1 MSTNTYARFE
11 ISQRIEHILAL
22 TSFVILAVTGLPQK
36 YSAAGWA
43 QGLVEAKRRG
53 DAARRPY
60 GPMEHCVDVR
70 PDLWM

>member
-43 QGLVEAKRRG
+43 QAMISAMGN
-53 DAARRPY
+53 DPAAP
-60 GPMEHCVDVR
+60 
-70 PDLWM
+70 